1 MQRTDSIFK
10 STKLFVQGSVALTT
24 DTIQLVRAELQH
36 TKRLNSLENDSEYS
50 DALLDR
56 IMDLLTRIEEANALP
71 ESNLKT
77 IKLDIL
83 NKELAKL
90 S

>member
-36 TKRLNSLENDSEYS
+36 TQRLNSLENDAEFS
-50 DALLDR
+50 DTLIDR
-56 IMDLLTRIEEANALP
+56 VMNLIDRIEEATKLP
-71 ESNLKT
+71 ESKAKEMKLK
-77 IKLDIL
+77 IL
-83 NKELAKL
+83 EGELAKL
-90 S
+90 N